1 LGGRVL
7 VPIWEHRG
15 IRTPVAVFLPGI
27 VRSDIRNMNT
37 AVPFRWPVGS
47 PELSEQEKSASFGA
61 IFESAPIAVARCD
74 AHGFILNMNPCFGRV
89 FFGHTRG
96 AEADRP
102 RHLRIV
108 DLVSAQERERAEFL
122 LNEFFDSL
130 EDSVRFELQG
140 TEGGPKLKWMFWR
153 ERGATRGSHEGMLM
167 VEALSSDGAVNETQL
182 QSERWEAIGRLAGGV
197 VHDFN
202 NLLTGIMLYCDLL
215 LSSFDTRDRR
225 RRYADEIRS
234 AVVQATGLIG
244 QLLVF
249 ARPKSACS
257 RPLSLNRVAEE
268 MRGLLRRLIGENI
281 QLDLKLD
288 PELGLIGIDP
298 AQAQQILLNLVLN
311 SRDALP
317 AGGRISIETSNCK
330 FEPVTAIHKGA
341 NSLPC
346 VMLVVTDNGVGMSA
360 ATRQRLFEPFFTTK
374 NDGRG
379 TGLGLTTVRG
389 IVAAHRGL
397 IHFESE
403 PGHGTRVL
411 VLLPRL
417 AAVSPSQA
425 SSSFPASPTSIQEG
439 MKESLL

>member
-1 LGGRVL
+1 
-7 VPIWEHRG
+7 
-15 IRTPVAVFLPGI
+15 
-27 VRSDIRNMNT
+27 MNT
-37 AVPFRWPVGS
+37 AVPFRWPVPSSGQG
-47 PELSEQEKSASFGA
+47 EQEKSASFGA

-74 AHGFILNMNPCFGRV
+74 AHGFILNMNRP
-89 FFGHTRG
+89 FGHLLG
-96 AEADRP
+96 AGADRLG
-102 RHLRIV
+102 HLRIA
-108 DLVSAQERERAEFL
+108 DLVCTQERERAEFL
-122 LNEFFDSL
+122 LSEFFKSQ
-130 EDSVRFELQG
+130 EDSTRFELQG
-140 TEGGPKLKWMFWR
+140 SGGPKMKWTFWR
-153 ERGATRGSHEGMLM
+153 ERGTARSSQEAMLLAELVGSDLTIDD
-167 VEALSSDGAVNETQL
+167 AQL

-215 LSSFDTRDRR
+215 LPSLDTRDRR

-234 AVVQATGLIG
+234 AVMQASGLIG
-244 QLLVF
+244 QLLIF
-249 ARPKSACS
+249 ARPKSACPH
-257 RPLSLNRVAEE
+257 PLSVNGVAED
-268 MRGLLRRLIGENI
+268 MSGLLRRLIGENI
-281 QLDLKLD
+281 ELDLKLD
-288 PELGLIGIDP
+288 PELGLIGVDP

-317 AGGRISIETSNCK
+317 NGGRILIETNNCK
-330 FEPVTAIHKGA
+330 FEPVTASHNGA
-341 NSLPC
+341 SSLPC
-346 VMLVVTDNGVGMSA
+346 VLLMVADNGVGMSA

-417 AAVSPSQA
+417 ATVSPSQA
-425 SSSFPASPTSIQEG
+425 SSSSPISPSSIQEVT
-439 MKESLL
+439 KESLL

>member
-1 LGGRVL
+1 
-7 VPIWEHRG
+7 
-15 IRTPVAVFLPGI
+15 
-27 VRSDIRNMNT
+27 MNT
-37 AVPFRWPVGS
+37 AVPFRRPVG
-47 PELSEQEKSASFGA
+47 PVEQSEPEKSAGFGA

-74 AHGFILNMNPCFGRV
+74 AQGFILNMNRP
-89 FFGHTRG
+89 FGHLLG
-96 AEADRP
+96 AGADRLG
-102 RHLRIV
+102 HLRIA
-108 DLVSAQERERAEFL
+108 DLVCTQERERAEFL
-122 LNEFFDSL
+122 LSEFFKSQ
-130 EDSVRFELQG
+130 EDSTSFELQG
-140 TEGGPKLKWMFWR
+140 SGGGPKMKWTFWR
-153 ERGATRGSHEGMLM
+153 ERGTAKSSQEAMLLAELVGSGLTIDD
-167 VEALSSDGAVNETQL
+167 AQL

-215 LSSFDTRDRR
+215 LPSLDTRDRR

-234 AVVQATGLIG
+234 AVMQASGLIG

-249 ARPKSACS
+249 ARPKSACPH
-257 RPLSLNRVAEE
+257 PLSVNGVAED
-268 MRGLLRRLIGENI
+268 MSGLLRRLIGENI
-281 QLDLKLD
+281 ELDLKLD
-288 PELGLIGIDP
+288 PELGLIGVDP

-317 AGGRISIETSNCK
+317 NGGRILIETNNCK
-330 FEPVTAIHKGA
+330 FEPVTASHNGA
-341 NSLPC
+341 SSLPC
-346 VMLVVTDNGVGMSA
+346 VLLMVADNGVGMSA

-417 AAVSPSQA
+417 ATVSPSQA
-425 SSSFPASPTSIQEG
+425 SSSSPISPSSIQEVT
-439 MKESLL
+439 KESLL